1 MAYIICLK
9 NFDNLQGTL
18 CKIAE
23 NQFDLDN
30 LNIKQDQYKII
41 EISKQDFDDL
51 KFRRK
56 SFDFYNGDNVTYI
69 VDLKESIKNE
79 ENLKKIIL
87 NIKNQIKDF
96 LDNNLSHSLY
106 SKWDTY
112 YNQLSKI
119 DTKSINY
126 PINSSIEEY
135 VLTLN
140 IDSLNTLQLP

>member
-9 NFDNLQGTL
+9 NFDNIQGTL

-41 EISKQDFDDL
+41 EVSKQDFNDI
-51 KFRRK
+51 KFGRK
-56 SFDFYNGDNVTYI
+56 IFDFYNGDNVTYI
-69 VDLKESIKNE
+69 VDMKESIKNE

-87 NIKNQIKDF
+87 NIKKQIKDF

-135 VLTLN
+135 LLTLN

>member
-9 NFDNLQGTL
+9 NFDNIQGTL

-41 EISKQDFDDL
+41 EISKQDFNDI
-51 KFRRK
+51 KFGRK
-56 SFDFYNGDNVTYI
+56 IFDFYNGDNVTYI
-69 VDLKESIKNE
+69 VDLKESIKDE

-87 NIKNQIKDF
+87 NIKKQIKDF

-106 SKWDTY
+106 SKWNTY
-112 YNQLSKI
+112 YNQLSGI

-140 IDSLNTLQLP
+140 IDSLNPLQLP